1 MGVPEW
7 VSSNFVDRH
16 EEVVNSG
23 VAANQRHQNV
33 DVRNGRDSADSSM
46 GYFEVLSGNFDA
58 GQICLG
64 GNGGDHD
71 ALEQDAFDGHCSNY
85 VVFVGPQEL
94 EPFFPGSAGASARY
108 FDGDSDYVA
117 LPRLDGGSKR
127 PKRAFDILTIDTWVK
142 FFDTTGNHPIM
153 NEDGWDTG
161 DLHCEST
168 PYGVSAPAHSDR
180 TDRLRDRPNLRR
192 DLPFRRQWRD
202 HRDADPRRDR
212 GRAFPLAAHR
222 QCLDLF
228 VCHLQYRE

>member
-1 MGVPEW
+1 MRAANLTRTFPFQDEPGRVYLLYDHRVTSMGVPQW

-23 VAANQRHQNV
+23 GAANQRHQNV

-94 EPFFPGSAGASARY
+94 EPFFPGSAGASAP
-108 FDGDSDYVA
+108 S
-117 LPRLDGGSKR
+117 
-127 PKRAFDILTIDTWVK
+127 RAY
-142 FFDTTGNHPIM
+142 P
-153 NEDGWDTG
+153 
-161 DLHCEST
+161 
-168 PYGVSAPAHSDR
+168 
-180 TDRLRDRPNLRR
+180 
-192 DLPFRRQWRD
+192 
-202 HRDADPRRDR
+202 
-212 GRAFPLAAHR
+212 
-222 QCLDLF
+222 
-228 VCHLQYRE
+228 